1 MKNYSAEELSAMKSG
16 LDAQRDVFSNLY
28 ESCLFYFLPEF
39 QGESVYRQGSQ
50 VNEESQPLSAVGQK
64 ANSSLA
70 GGIFSHTVAMDSE
83 FFGFRTNDE
92 EMNDKE
98 SVRKWF
104 TEASKACIRQMA
116 NSNFSL
122 MTYETI
128 LYYSTLN
135 TGVMYSSYE
144 DGKLIYQNYPI
155 TQCSIAEDKN
165 GVVDT
170 LFRSFDMTAQQAYGK
185 WGEDCHKKIKDAY
198 KDPTQ
203 RFTKFP
209 FYHAVIPR
217 HGRDVKSKS
226 NKEMPFAS
234 YYVDLNNAKTMEEGG
249 YKSFPY
255 AVPRFLR
262 TSTTPYGRGS
272 SFSAVNIARAID
284 RLEASIEDGTELVI
298 QPSIW
303 IPAGSTEEV
312 DMTPNSVN
320 FFNPTAGKPEFFQ
333 PNIDFNAGEV
343 RIERLSNS
351 IMTLF
356 YADLFMMLEDRKNM
370 SATEVNAR
378 MAEKMQ
384 AITPVINRLDNEFF
398 TPVIVRTLELLMD
411 NGVIPPIPQ
420 DMRKA

>member
-1 MKNYSAEELSAMKSG
+1 
-16 LDAQRDVFSNLY
+16 
-28 ESCLFYFLPEF
+28 
-39 QGESVYRQGSQ
+39 
-50 VNEESQPLSAVGQK
+50 
-64 ANSSLA
+64 
-70 GGIFSHTVAMDSE
+70 
-83 FFGFRTNDE
+83 
-92 EMNDKE
+92 
-98 SVRKWF
+98 
-104 TEASKACIRQMA
+104 
-116 NSNFSL
+116 
-122 MTYETI
+122 
-128 LYYSTLN
+128 
-135 TGVMYSSYE
+135 MYSSYE

-420 DMRKA
+420 ELEGRDYQVVYTNRLSAMLKQVEVNSSLQAYQQAVGVYEMEMNVPKVGNVVKTDHLVRSIFEASNSDPDVIYSTDETEDMVAEQQAQAKAEQAKQEAMDKMGNVDPNIKPGEGSIAEGLMEEQG